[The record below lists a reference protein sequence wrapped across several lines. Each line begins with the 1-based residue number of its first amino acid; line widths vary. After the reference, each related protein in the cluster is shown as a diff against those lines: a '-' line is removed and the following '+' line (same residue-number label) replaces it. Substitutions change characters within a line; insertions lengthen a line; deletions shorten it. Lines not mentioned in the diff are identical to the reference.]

1 MNISAQGAGETPRS
15 LFALGKGENFRQKV
29 IETGQG
35 KCYYD
40 ILMKTA
46 PPGLS
51 PGGILRHLP
60 GMGPTAPEARNV
72 TKNILHTIQRDLGSF
87 SKGQKRIAA
96 FIL

>member
-1 MNISAQGAGETPRS
+1 MNISALGAGETPRS

-46 PPGLS
+46 PLGLS
-51 PGGILRHLP
+51 PAASPGICREWGRLP
-60 GMGPTAPEARNV
+60 RRRGT
-72 TKNILHTIQRDLGSF
+72 
-87 SKGQKRIAA
+87 
-96 FIL
+96 